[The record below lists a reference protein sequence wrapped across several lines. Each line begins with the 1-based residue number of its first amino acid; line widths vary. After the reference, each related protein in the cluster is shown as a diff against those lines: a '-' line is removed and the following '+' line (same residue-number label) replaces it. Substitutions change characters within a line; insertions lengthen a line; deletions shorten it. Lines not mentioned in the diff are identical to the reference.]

1 MTQTLPNTA
10 AKRGRTTLMILLS
23 IGSFWSYG
31 QDFSNTKN
39 IKPINVNGSL
49 EGRGTFY
56 QASGIQDRRQPF
68 AYLLN
73 GSAAVSIYGLS
84 IPFSIAYSESNS
96 SFSQPFNQ
104 FGMSPTYKWVT
115 LHAGYRNIDYSPYT
129 LGGHTMLGAGVELNP
144 GKLRFGL
151 MRGRLNRANAVDSTS
166 QVLVPVS
173 FSRKGTA
180 AKLGYGTDR
189 NFFEFSYLQ
198 AKDDSTSL
206 DLREVRKADY
216 VTPASNNVVGYN
228 YRFSFLKHFTLES
241 KGALSIYTR
250 DVNSTLA
257 FSEVDNKVLQKVQD
271 LIALNGTSEFY
282 TALDAS
288 LNYRSKYFGL
298 KANYKRIEPEYKT
311 MGAYFFNSDLE
322 SWTFGPSV
330 NLLNNKIRISGSIG
344 TQRDNLLDQKRS
356 TNKRL
361 IGSGTVGVEFNKS
374 LALDLNYSNFS
385 NDQQP
390 NTLRFPDSLRI
401 VQTTSNITVTP
412 RYMIVRPALVQVF
425 SVSAGLNKL
434 NDFNQIITSNN
445 LVSRTIDTRQFF
457 FNYVANLPK
466 KGISMFFNLNR
477 TELRSELI
485 NNTYQGLTLG
495 GNSTILKNK
504 LQLGINSSF
513 IQSKGLQGS
522 SIITN
527 SSGNLSYK
535 VTKRQ
540 VLKTALFLTSN
551 RPPSGGTQKA
561 FTEFRNELS
570 YLVNF

>member
-1 MTQTLPNTA
+1 
-10 AKRGRTTLMILLS
+10 
-23 IGSFWSYG
+23 
-31 QDFSNTKN
+31 
-39 IKPINVNGSL
+39 
-49 EGRGTFY
+49 
-56 QASGIQDRRQPF
+56 
-68 AYLLN
+68 
-73 GSAAVSIYGLS
+73 
-84 IPFSIAYSESNS
+84 
-96 SFSQPFNQ
+96 
-104 FGMSPTYKWVT
+104 
-115 LHAGYRNIDYSPYT
+115 
-129 LGGHTMLGAGVELNP
+129 
-144 GKLRFGL
+144 
-151 MRGRLNRANAVDSTS
+151 
-166 QVLVPVS
+166 
-173 FSRKGTA
+173 
-180 AKLGYGTDR
+180 
-189 NFFEFSYLQ
+189 
-198 AKDDSTSL
+198 
-206 DLREVRKADY
+206 
-216 VTPASNNVVGYN
+216 
-228 YRFSFLKHFTLES
+228 
-241 KGALSIYTR
+241 
-250 DVNSTLA
+250 
-257 FSEVDNKVLQKVQD
+257 
-271 LIALNGTSEFY
+271 
-282 TALDAS
+282 
-288 LNYRSKYFGL
+288 
-298 KANYKRIEPEYKT
+298 